1 MSELSDLPDLPVT
14 PEPNVSN
21 VAGNDTFL
29 TDQQIEMVFFIE
41 RYHATYGSAP
51 NDDTMMRRF
60 DVDQAGL
67 EEFKINPLVVKSFS
81 YRGIVYPA
89 LEDRLTDK
97 QMAAV
102 AVMLNYTDRRSDEK
116 KLRDIG
122 ITTREWSSWLLDN
135 DFAEYLR
142 TRSERV
148 LAASQHEAHLGL
160 IKGMRAGNVAHVK
173 LFNEMTG
180 RYNPEAENNLNIKL
194 LLGTF
199 IEILQKH
206 VTDPVIL
213 NRIAVEMTNA
223 ATRDQ
228 IGGLN
233 AGPSGRFAPTQKQIE
248 MRGELI

>member
-1 MSELSDLPDLPVT
+1 MSDLPDMTDLPE
-14 PEPNVSN
+14 EPDSSPISAPQPKNY
-21 VAGNDTFL
+21 L
-29 TDQQIEMVFFIE
+29 TDLEMDMVFFIE
-41 RYHATYGSAP
+41 RYHATCGDAP
-51 NDDTMMRRF
+51 NDEIMHRRF
-60 DVDQAGL
+60 DIDQAGL
-67 EEFKINPLVVKSFS
+67 EEFKINPLARKSFEV
-81 YRGIVYPA
+81 RGIVYPPR
-89 LEDRLTDK
+89 EDSLTDK

-135 DFAEYLR
+135 NFSAYL
-142 TRSERV
+142 TERSERV
-148 LAASQHEAHLGL
+148 LSASQHEAHLGL

-199 IEILQKH
+199 IEILQRH
-206 VTDPVIL
+206 VSDPIIL

-228 IGGLN
+228 IGMNN
-233 AGPSGRFAPTQKQIE
+233 AGPSGRFAPTQKQIA
-248 MRGELI
+248 MKGEVI

>member
-1 MSELSDLPDLPVT
+1 MSELSDTPDVPVT
-14 PEPNVSN
+14 PEPNIAN
-21 VAGNDTFL
+21 VQPEYL
-29 TDQQIEMVFFIE
+29 SDQQMEMVFFIE
-41 RYHATYGSAP
+41 RYHSSYGQAP
-51 NDDTMMRRF
+51 NDETMMRRF
-60 DVDQAGL
+60 DIDQAGM
-67 EEFKINPLVVKSFS
+67 EEFKIHPLVRKSFS

-89 LEDRLTDK
+89 LEDRLTDR

-102 AVMLNYTDRRSDEK
+102 AAMLNYTDRRSDEK

-122 ITTREWSSWLLDN
+122 ITTREWSSWLLDTN
-135 DFAEYLR
+135 FSQYL
-142 TRSERV
+142 TERSERV
-148 LAASQHEAHLGL
+148 LVASQHEAHMGL
-160 IKGMRAGNVAHVK
+160 IKGLRAGNVAHVK

-206 VTDPVIL
+206 VSDPIIL

-228 IGGLN
+228 IGGIN
-233 AGPSGRFAPTQKQIE
+233 AGPSGRFAPAQKEIA
-248 MRGELI
+248 MHGEVI